1 MTPANVN
8 AALPLL
14 GTVGVMGLFMPSIE
28 TAWNAGDGG
37 EEAGRVRKGE
47 RVYVGAA
54 VVVGLAAS
62 YAQGNPTPILL
73 CAGFAILVVAMYE
86 HALRNAC

>member
-1 MTPANVN
+1 MTPANVG

-14 GTVGVMGLFMPSIE
+14 GTVGVMPSIE
-28 TAWNAGDGG
+28 TAWSAGDGG